1 MTKLL
6 LLFTIFSVAIAYS
19 QSPQFQPDPPNYDL
33 IEKEIK
39 DEKSKFYYPV
49 LMERYMKN
57 DTTLTMEEYKY
68 LYYGYVYQPKYRP
81 YWHCD
86 NIEKLVNYYKKEN
99 FTEADK
105 DEIIKLAK
113 ECIEDFPFDIRQMNM
128 ISYIYYLKGDEE
140 NSYIW
145 AMKTQSIIHTILY
158 TGSGLNENEAWHVI
172 ITGHEYE
179 IIKSLEFEAASQALV
194 PPYYDVISLKQ
205 NDTDIKAFYFNV
217 QKILE
222 ANAKMFDVK

>member
-1 MTKLL
+1 MLVI
-6 LLFTIFSVAIAYS
+6 LFAFLFAVTGYS
-19 QSPQFQPDPPNYDL
+19 QSPMFKPEPPDYDL

-39 DEKSKFYYPV
+39 NDKSIFFYPA

-68 LYYGYVYQPKYRP
+68 LYYGYVYQPKYHP

-86 NIEKLVNYYKKEN
+86 NIEKLVEYYKKEDL
-99 FTEADK
+99 TEADK
-105 DEIIKLAK
+105 DAIIKLAM

-128 ISYIYYLKGDEE
+128 ISYTYHLKGDEK

-145 AMKTQSIIHTILY
+145 AMKTGNIIYTILS
-158 TGSGLNENEAWHVI
+158 TGSGLNQDEAWHVI

-179 IIKSLEFEAASQALV
+179 IIRSLEFEAAGQALV
-194 PPYYDVISLKQ
+194 PPYFDVISLKK

-222 ANAKMFDVK
+222 ANSRMFNK